1 MAGLTGRERF
11 TIIAQPDLIEQEEST
26 LARELA
32 WILSSLQDTL
42 QSLKAGLEECAALL
56 APSEPGSTLVL
67 SSLRSENLKGF
78 ITRVG
83 TRIVKGDIQLRLP
96 SVPVPRGQPSYKLS
110 ISTQPTAPTLAFE
123 QLTTTRTLINA
134 CLDVVDATRW
144 TGDATNADF
153 ISGQIRLLHENIQEA
168 KAALKGW
175 TPSQKLWYDDPVD
188 PAAFTP
194 ALPANVSFHL
204 CISEAAVL
212 LHVRTL
218 ETTNSNGGTST
229 PLSATAAAG
238 SVVAPSYTGFSI
250 RDRLAGVLG
259 GGKQIVHDEAHEVF
273 VYKGQE
279 VRVKEKVRVESQ
291 DPSLMAAMAKLGALE
306 RNVALARRA
315 LDVVMGRDGEEG

>member
-1 MAGLTGRERF
+1 MSTL
-11 TIIAQPDLIEQEEST
+11 IWPPIAPADLLKEEENT
-26 LARELA
+26 LARELERL
-32 WILSSLQDTL
+32 LSTLQDTL

-83 TRIVKGDIQLRLP
+83 TRIVKGDIYLRLP
-96 SVPVPRGQPSYKLS
+96 SVPIPRGQPSYKLS
-110 ISTQPTAPTLAFE
+110 ISSQPTAPTLALN

-144 TGDATNADF
+144 TGDATNANF
-153 ISGQIRLLHENIQEA
+153 ISGQIRLLHDNIQEA

-194 ALPANVSFHL
+194 PLPSNLSFHL
-204 CISEAAVL
+204 SVSEAAVL
-212 LHVRTL
+212 LNVRTL
-218 ETTNSNGGTST
+218 EAAYPNTGTNT
-229 PLSATAAAG
+229 PLSAAAG
-238 SVVAPSYTGFSI
+238 SAPAPSYTGFSI
-250 RDRLAGVLG
+250 RERLAGVLG
-259 GGKQIVHDEAHEVF
+259 GGKPAFHDEAHEVF

-315 LDVVMGRDGEEG
+315 LDVVMGREGDEG